1 MVYYEQSTER
11 DVGARLMLILSQHN
25 PWKLP
30 DTVDAE
36 DREDAIVAAAK
47 RGHRVVIVGYRRV
60 SEGLNLQIIDTVIWF
75 EMAQHLILLT
85 QASQRAWRLG
95 KQGEVRIF
103 YLAYSG
109 TFSHDKLKQLA
120 SQGGAAALFS
130 GNAPQ
135 GGLAEH
141 VGADQGAL
149 AQITQKLGTATDL
162 SAAFARRHQELT
174 SAIAAG
180 RDWLGIDHDSLP
192 DRMAF
197 MRAARL
203 LSLWLPP
210 AVLAPLPTSKERK
223 PIPPVGA
230 AQGSVGQKAAVTF
243 GNLADIGKALRAAR
257 KARREDMEQQA
268 ESFQSP
274 LFDL

>member
-1 MVYYEQSTER
+1 M
-11 DVGARLMLILSQHN
+11 AA
-25 PWKLP
+25 P
-30 DTVDAE
+30 DTIDAE
-36 DREDAIVAAAK
+36 DREDAIVAAVK

-60 SEGLNLQIIDTVIWF
+60 SEGLNLQIIDTIVWL

-95 KQGEVRIF
+95 KQDEVRIF
-103 YLAYSG
+103 YLAYAG
-109 TFSHDKLKQLA
+109 TVSHDKLKQLA

-141 VGADQGAL
+141 VGAEKGAL
-149 AQITQKLGTATDL
+149 AQITQKLGAATDL
-162 SAAFARRHQELT
+162 KAAFARRHQELT

-180 RDWLGIDHDSLP
+180 RDWLGIEHDSLP

-197 MRAARL
+197 IRAAAPRT
-203 LSLWLPP
+203 LWLPP
-210 AVLAPLPTSKERK
+210 IMPTRRPATRERK
-223 PIPPVGA
+223 PVPPISTTQGA
-230 AQGSVGQKAAVTF
+230 IGQNAAVTF

-257 KARREDMEQQA
+257 KGRREELEQKA
-268 ESFQSP
+268 EALHSP
-274 LFDL
+274 MFDL

>member
-1 MVYYEQSTER
+1 MHL
-11 DVGARLMLILSQHN
+11 ACRLL
-25 PWKLP
+25 
-30 DTVDAE
+30 
-36 DREDAIVAAAK
+36 
-47 RGHRVVIVGYRRV
+47 Y
-60 SEGLNLQIIDTVIWF
+60 

-95 KQGEVRIF
+95 KQEEVRIF
-103 YLAYSG
+103 YLAYAG
-109 TFSHDKLKQLA
+109 TVSHDKLKQLA

-149 AQITQKLGTATDL
+149 AQITHKLGAASDL
-162 SAAFARRHQELT
+162 SAAFARRHAELA

-197 MRAARL
+197 MRAAAPRP
-203 LSLWLPP
+203 LWLPP
-210 AVLAPLPTSKERK
+210 AALTPLPSTRDRKPLAP
-223 PIPPVGA
+223 IPA
-230 AQGSVGQKAAVTF
+230 AQGPVGQKASVTF

-257 KARREDMEQQA
+257 KARREDIEQQA
-268 ESFQSP
+268 EAFGLP
-274 LFDL
+274 MFDL

>member
-1 MVYYEQSTER
+1 MPSVRASVLLYYEQSTER
-11 DVGARLMLILSQHN
+11 DVGARLMSILADHN

-36 DREDAIVAAAK
+36 DREDAIVAAVR
-47 RGHRVVIVGYRRV
+47 RGHKAVIVGYRRV
-60 SEGLNLQIIDTVIWF
+60 SEGLNLQIIDTVLWF

-95 KQGEVRIF
+95 KQEEVRIF
-103 YLAYSG
+103 YLAYAG
-109 TFSHDKLKQLA
+109 TASHDKLKQLA

-149 AQITQKLGTATDL
+149 AQITQKLSAASDL
-162 SAAFARRHQELT
+162 SAAFARRHQELA

-180 RDWLGIDHDSLP
+180 RDWLGIAHDSLP
-192 DRMAF
+192 DRVAF
-197 MRAARL
+197 MRAATPARSGCQPCPRYSPPETANRSRL
-203 LSLWLPP
+203 S
-210 AVLAPLPTSKERK
+210 
-223 PIPPVGA
+223 
-230 AQGSVGQKAAVTF
+230 
-243 GNLADIGKALRAAR
+243 
-257 KARREDMEQQA
+257 QQ
-268 ESFQSP
+268 
-274 LFDL
+274 

>member
-1 MVYYEQSTER
+1 
-11 DVGARLMLILSQHN
+11 
-25 PWKLP
+25 
-30 DTVDAE
+30 
-36 DREDAIVAAAK
+36 
-47 RGHRVVIVGYRRV
+47 RV
-60 SEGLNLQIIDTVIWF
+60 SEGLNLQIVDTIIWF

-95 KQGEVRIF
+95 KQEEVRIF
-103 YLAYSG
+103 YLAYAG
-109 TFSHDKLKQLA
+109 TVSHDKLKQLA

-135 GGLAEH
+135 GGLADH

-149 AQITQKLGTATDL
+149 AQITQKLGAGIDL
-162 SAAFARRHQELT
+162 SAAFVRRYQELA

-192 DRMAF
+192 DRMTFIRTAPP
-197 MRAARL
+197 RA
-203 LSLWLPP
+203 LWLPP
-210 AVLAPLPTSKERK
+210 STVTPHPTAVERM
-223 PIPPVGA
+223 PIPA
-230 AQGSVGQKAAVTF
+230 ALTSQEHAGQKATVTF
-243 GNLADIGKALRAAR
+243 GNLDDIGKALRAAR
-257 KARREDMEQQA
+257 KTRREELEQQT